1 VDVAV
6 LEEEVGKAEVAEF
19 GDAQSAGIED
29 FDDGMVA
36 HSLVATLINNL
47 LDAVY
52 LLQTKH
58 IGQILTP
65 IGTGKEFRGV
75 VFYLLL
81 QQQETVERTHS
92 CQHAGDALGRDT
104 ALVELGDELV
114 ELGEGDLTEVD
125 GLLNVIVEQFLQVA
139 QVCIE
144 GVGREGFLEPEILRV
159 AAQDGLRDSGGVG
172 NVCLHDSKLQ
182 FN

>member
-1 VDVAV
+1 
-6 LEEEVGKAEVAEF
+6 
-19 GDAQSAGIED
+19 
-29 FDDGMVA
+29 MVA
-36 HSLVATLINNL
+36 HPLVATLVDDL

-58 IGQILTP
+58 FGQILTP
-65 IGTGKEFRGV
+65 IGTGKEFRGI
-75 VFYLLL
+75 VFYLLF
-81 QQQETVERTHS
+81 QQQETVERAHP
-92 CQHAGDALGRDT
+92 CQHAGDALGRDA

-114 ELGEGDLTEVD
+114 ELGEGDLPEVD
-125 GLLNVIVEQFLQVA
+125 GLLNVVVEQFLQVA
-139 QVCIE
+139 QVGVE
-144 GVGREGFLEPEILRV
+144 GIGREGFLEPEVLCV

>member
-1 VDVAV
+1 MDVTV
-6 LEEEVGKAEVAEF
+6 LEEEVGKAQVAEF
-19 GDAQSAGIED
+19 RDAQSAGIEE

-36 HSLVATLINNL
+36 HSLVATLVNNL

-75 VFYLLL
+75 VLNLFL
-81 QQQETVERTHS
+81 QKQETVERAYP

-104 ALVELGDELV
+104 AFVELGDELV
-114 ELGEGDLTEVD
+114 ELGEGDLPEVD
-125 GLLNVIVEQFLQVA
+125 GLLNVVVEQFLQVA
-139 QVCIE
+139 QVGIE
-144 GVGREGFLEPEILRV
+144 GVGREGFLEPEVLCV
-159 AAQDGLRDSGGVG
+159 AAQDGLRDSGGVR